1 MDAARC
7 VTDAGEIRKGAKT
20 SGTLFGQPIGTM
32 IYDEA
37 HHLRTFNKQAKSAK
51 ALASIAEFTMWL
63 TATPII
69 AKPEVSPTSTT
80 YHQLSCKITN

>member
-7 VTDAGEIRKGAKT
+7 ITDTGAIRRGANT
-20 SGTLFGQPIGTM
+20 SGTLFGQQIGTM

-37 HHLRTFNKQAKSAK
+37 YHLRHFNKQAKSAK
-51 ALASIAEFTMWL
+51 ALASIADFTMWL

-69 AKPEVSPTSTT
+69 TKPEVCASQSINI
-80 YHQLSCKITN
+80 HC